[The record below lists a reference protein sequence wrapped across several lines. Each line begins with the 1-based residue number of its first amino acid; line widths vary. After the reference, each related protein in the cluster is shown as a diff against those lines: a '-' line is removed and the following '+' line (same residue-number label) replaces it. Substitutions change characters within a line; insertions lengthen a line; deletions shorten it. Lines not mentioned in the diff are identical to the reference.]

1 VGKKGGATNEKRIL
15 MRKYYKKVPPKCK
28 QITLNQIYGVPTD
41 KETNS
46 KCQEIGGDDK
56 AFIEKLQEIGRVQK
70 RGKSSIDRGKGIR

>member
-1 VGKKGGATNEKRIL
+1 

-46 KCQEIGGDDK
+46 KCQEIRGDDK

>member
-1 VGKKGGATNEKRIL
+1 MI
-15 MRKYYKKVPPKCK
+15 RKYYKKVPPKCK

-56 AFIEKLQEIGRVQK
+56 EFIKRLEEIGRVQK
-70 RGKSSIDRGKGIR
+70 RGKSSIDRSERIR